1 MKLKNIAIA
10 FASIALIAS
19 ASIASAGDFGLQG
32 QFGGGFVFG
41 GTRDATN
48 TDGFGK
54 TQTFGGAVAEGKQDN
69 YSQAESSFKGDFRNS
84 GLGANTNSGLSLEGK
99 TLVGT
104 GSLSNSGV
112 KVNGN
117 GFGTASSG
125 GISSGSG
132 FTGGIGLS
140 GGLGGNL

>member
-1 MKLKNIAIA
+1 MKKTLFAA
-10 FASIALIAS
+10 FALAALS
-19 ASIASAGDFGLQG
+19 VSASAGDFGLQG
-32 QFGGGFVFG
+32 QAGAGFVFG
-41 GTRDATN
+41 GTRDFTK

-54 TQTFGGAVAEGKQDN
+54 TQTFGGATSEATQDN

-125 GISSGSG
+125 GLSTGSG
-132 FTGGIGLS
+132 LTGGVGLS
-140 GGLGGNL
+140 AGLGGKL